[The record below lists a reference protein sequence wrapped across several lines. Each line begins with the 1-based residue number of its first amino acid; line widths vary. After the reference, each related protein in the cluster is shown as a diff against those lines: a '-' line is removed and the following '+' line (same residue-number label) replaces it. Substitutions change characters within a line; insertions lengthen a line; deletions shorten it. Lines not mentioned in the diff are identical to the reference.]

1 MKVKIRLRFSVT
13 KPATVS
19 CHTAIEIEKQQHI
32 VLHNLPCSAYSATS
46 AACHT
51 TPYCLHDDL
60 VVAITL

>member
-1 MKVKIRLRFSVT
+1 MQYYNMKVKIRLRFSVT

-46 AACHT
+46 AA
-51 TPYCLHDDL
+51 
-60 VVAITL
+60 